1 MSLKMAML
9 ERLFRYFDSVQQ
21 LWVLLFSLLPLGIKL
36 LTFYASWLSIL
47 QVGRRNQA
55 SQTLRLSLRLRQ
67 QQQLPYALPQS
78 AQH

>member
-9 ERLFRYFDSVQQ
+9 QRLFRYFDSVQQ
-21 LWVLLFSLLPLGIKL
+21 LWVLLFSLLPLVLKL